1 VISGFRLRKKN
12 QHDSPRQ
19 TVEPGPRRGRR
30 LLAWAV
36 HLYTALG
43 LVAGAGIAVLI
54 VRGGPASFRA
64 AFALMIAA
72 TLIDATDGALARA
85 VGVKKVLPGF
95 DGRRLDDI
103 IDFLTYTC
111 LPLLLIWR
119 ADLLPEGWAW
129 CLFAPL
135 LASAYGFCQTDAK
148 TPDGYFL
155 GFPSYWNIVALYLY
169 VLQLPPESA
178 ALVILTLSILTFVPI
193 RYLYPSQGGRINVAT
208 NILGAVWTAL
218 WLWIVWRLP
227 KDKPPDAGA
236 FWASLVSLF
245 FPVYYFAVSWIATVQ
260 HWHHREQAR

>member
-1 VISGFRLRKKN
+1 MISGFRLRKKN
-12 QHDSPRQ
+12 QEDSPRR
-19 TVEPGPRRGRR
+19 TVEPGPSHMRR

-72 TLIDATDGALARA
+72 TLIDATDGTLARA
-85 VGVKKVLPGF
+85 AGVKKVLPGF

-119 ADLLPEGWAW
+119 TDLLTDGWAW

-169 VLQLPPESA
+169 ALQPLSWAA
-178 ALVILTLSILTFVPI
+178 ALIILALSFLTFVPI
-193 RYLYPSQGGRINVAT
+193 RYLYPSQGGRINLAT
-208 NILGAVWTAL
+208 NALAAVWTAL

-227 KDKPPDAGA
+227 DDKPPDGAA
-236 FWASLVSLF
+236 FWMALASLF
-245 FPVYYFAVSWIATVQ
+245 FPCYYFAVSWIATV
-260 HWHHREQAR
+260 HYWSNREED

>member
-1 VISGFRLRKKN
+1 VISGIRLRKKK
-12 QHDSPRQ
+12 QHDSPHQ
-19 TVEPGPRRGRR
+19 AVEPGPSR
-30 LLAWAV
+30 LRQVLAWAV
-36 HLYTALG
+36 HLYTGLG
-43 LVAGAGIAVLI
+43 LVAGAGIALLI

-85 VGVKKVLPGF
+85 AGVKKVLPGF

-119 ADLLPEGWAW
+119 AELLPDGWAW

-169 VLQLPPESA
+169 VLQPPPWAA
-178 ALVILTLSILTFVPI
+178 ALVIVALSLLTFVPT
-193 RYLYPSQGGRINVAT
+193 RYLYPSQGGRINLVT
-208 NILGAVWTAL
+208 NILAAVWTAL

-227 KDKPPDAGA
+227 EDNPPDAA
-236 FWASLVSLF
+236 TFWTALGSLF
-245 FPVYYFAVSWIATVQ
+245 FPGYYFVVSWIATA
-260 HWHHREQAR
+260 HYWRSREQGR